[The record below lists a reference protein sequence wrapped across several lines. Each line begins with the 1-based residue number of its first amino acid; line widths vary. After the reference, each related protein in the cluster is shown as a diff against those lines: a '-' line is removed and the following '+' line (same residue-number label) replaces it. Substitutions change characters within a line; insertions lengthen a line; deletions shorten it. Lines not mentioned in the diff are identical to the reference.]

1 MPTCTQVNMD
11 TILVRVEPWNNGT
24 KRLRVVCPLSV
35 EVYSNGSWA
44 AHLPVN
50 GGDVT
55 VIDGATEVHRN
66 GWVPL
71 DMVAQVLNEA
81 ERKVVEEL
89 LPLACPGLKPVVVPV
104 QEPVVEQPVPSAPV
118 VTESVVEQPAVAAPA
133 KKPPAK
139 AK

>member
-1 MPTCTQVNMD
+1 MD
-11 TILVRVEPWNNGT
+11 TILLRVEPWNNGT
-24 KRLRVVCPLSV
+24 KRLRVVRPLSV

-50 GGDVT
+50 GGDAT

-71 DMVAQVLNEA
+71 DMVEQVYNEV
-81 ERKVVEEL
+81 ELKVVADL
-89 LPLACPGLKPVVVPV
+89 LPLACPGLVAKPVPVVEPVAVPV
-104 QEPVVEQPVPSAPV
+104 AAPAVEPVVEPV
-118 VTESVVEQPAVAAPA
+118 AVPA

-139 AK
+139 PKDK